1 MSLFSSLTVLALEQ
15 ATALP
20 FLTQRLAR
28 EGMRV
33 IRVEP
38 PGRGDPN
45 RYIGRPTGE
54 EGMNVYL
61 LPNNCGK
68 QAITLNLAEEK
79 GRALLYE
86 LVAKL
91 PVDIFATNNR
101 PGSYAKLG
109 VAYEM
114 LREIRPDLIWLGIT
128 GFGPQ
133 TDEGAYDPVIQARAG
148 WMELTGEPG
157 GAPQVFG
164 LPMVDLGAAEHG
176 YGAIMKALYKRAM
189 TGQGSRI
196 DISLFHSAVTWM
208 ANPLML
214 TKLGEHI
221 TRRGNT
227 HQYFGPVAVFP
238 TDDGFVYIAMGN
250 DRQWAAFSQLPAFQ
264 SLALPEYE
272 RNAGR
277 MADLTRLHQR
287 IGEITRT
294 LDTADLMQSLASIGV
309 PVARVN
315 SIEQVLA
322 EPPLQNSFSTARD
335 LKTGLELLLAPTP
348 DVNNP
353 SPTEIS
359 FPPRLGEHNPLIY
372 GETLGYTQQ
381 QLAQLETERII

>member
-1 MSLFSSLTVLALEQ
+1 MSIFSSLTVLALEQ

-20 FLTQRLAR
+20 FLTQRLVR

-33 IRVEP
+33 IRVET

-45 RYIGRPTGE
+45 RYIGRSTGE

-68 QAITLNLAEEK
+68 QAITLNLADER
-79 GRALLYE
+79 GRHLLHE

-101 PGSYAKLG
+101 PGSYSKLG
-109 VAYEM
+109 IAYET
-114 LREIRPDLIWLGIT
+114 LKEIRPDLIWLGIT

-133 TDEGAYDPVIQARAG
+133 YDQGAYDPVIQARAG
-148 WMELTGEPG
+148 WMELTGEPD

-176 YGAIMKALYKRAM
+176 YGAVMKALYKRAS
-189 TGQGSRI
+189 TGEGSRL
-196 DISLFHSAVTWM
+196 DISMFHSAVSWM
-208 ANPLML
+208 PSPLML
-214 TKLGEHI
+214 THLGEHVS
-221 TRRGNT
+221 RRGNT

-238 TDDGFVYIAMGN
+238 TRDGFLYIAMGN
-250 DRQWAAFSQLPAFQ
+250 DRQWNAFSTLPAFQ
-264 SLALPEYE
+264 SLALPQYE

-277 MADLTRLHQR
+277 MADLTNLHRR

-294 LDTADLMQSLASIGV
+294 LDSEALVRALDEIGV

-315 SIEQVLA
+315 TLAQVL
-322 EPPLQNSFSTARD
+322 EESLLKHSFAHARD
-335 LKTGLELLLAPTP
+335 ARTGMDVILPPNP

-353 SPTEIS
+353 GASEIS
-359 FPPRLGEHNPLIY
+359 FPPRLGEHNAEIF
-372 GETLGYTQQ
+372 GDVLGYSEHQLVEFQQ
-381 QLAQLETERII
+381 EGII